1 MLWVRLWRTGFLL
14 FHLIFSLF
22 KYPIDA
28 SEDCTMPIKELQ
40 QAANK
45 RAFSNL
51 ASLSNI
57 VSALV
62 RIFRSGLFGCVCF

>member
-14 FHLIFSLF
+14 FHLIFTVQV
-22 KYPIDA
+22 P
-28 SEDCTMPIKELQ
+28 DCRKRRLHNANQRM
-40 QAANK
+40 AAGGEQTG
-45 RAFSNL
+45 FSNL